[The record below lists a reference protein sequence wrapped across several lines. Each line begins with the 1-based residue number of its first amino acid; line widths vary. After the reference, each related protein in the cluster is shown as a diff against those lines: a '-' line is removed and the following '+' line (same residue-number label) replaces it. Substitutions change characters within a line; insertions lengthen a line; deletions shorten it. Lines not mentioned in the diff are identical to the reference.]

1 MSEIRYNEKFI
12 QVLEALSS
20 IMLKQGETFRARAYQ
35 KAQEFIM
42 SYPNNITSLSDL
54 KGKPNIGPAVLE
66 KLEEFIIKNSGKLIT
81 KTLGIVDDVQTYISS
96 APEAKDVTALAE
108 LLKAA
113 ASSIEALNKVY
124 TSIEKNKTVKEIKQ
138 MDIESKEK
146 INVQDNTAFLL
157 SRKEIMQELIGKS
170 KQDDGKVVDV

>member
-1 MSEIRYNEKFI
+1 MEDELDVVVNDII
-12 QVLEALSS
+12 
-20 IMLKQGETFRARAYQ
+20 
-35 KAQEFIM
+35 AQ
-42 SYPNNITSLSDL
+42 L
-54 KGKPNIGPAVLE
+54 KGTNALAKKEETEDLDKD

-81 KTLGIVDDVQTYISS
+81 KTLGIVDDVQAYISS
-96 APEAKDVTALAE
+96 APEAKDVAALAE

-113 ASSIEALNKVY
+113 SSSIEALNKVY

-157 SRKEIMQELIGKS
+157 SRKEIMKELIGKS
-170 KQDDGKVVDV
+170 KQEDSKIVDV

>member
-1 MSEIRYNEKFI
+1 MDNELDVVVNDI
-12 QVLEALSS
+12 
-20 IMLKQGETFRARAYQ
+20 
-35 KAQEFIM
+35 
-42 SYPNNITSLSDL
+42 ITQL
-54 KGKPNIGPAVLE
+54 KGTTALAKKEETEDLDKE

-170 KQDDGKVVDV
+170 KQDDSNIVDV

>member
-1 MSEIRYNEKFI
+1 MDDELDVVVNDI
-12 QVLEALSS
+12 
-20 IMLKQGETFRARAYQ
+20 
-35 KAQEFIM
+35 
-42 SYPNNITSLSDL
+42 ITQL
-54 KGKPNIGPAVLE
+54 KGTTALAKKEETEDLDKE

-157 SRKEIMQELIGKS
+157 SRKEIMQELIGKA
-170 KQDDGKVVDV
+170 KQADDKIVDI

>member
-1 MSEIRYNEKFI
+1 MDDELDVVVNDI
-12 QVLEALSS
+12 
-20 IMLKQGETFRARAYQ
+20 
-35 KAQEFIM
+35 
-42 SYPNNITSLSDL
+42 ITQL
-54 KGKPNIGPAVLE
+54 KGTTALAKKEETEDLDKD

-170 KQDDGKVVDV
+170 KQDDDKIVDV

>member
-1 MSEIRYNEKFI
+1 MEENLDFVVNDIIS
-12 QVLEALSS
+12 Q
-20 IMLKQGETFRARAYQ
+20 
-35 KAQEFIM
+35 
-42 SYPNNITSLSDL
+42 L
-54 KGKPNIGPAVLE
+54 KGTTELAKREPEEDLDKE

-113 ASSIEALNKVY
+113 SASIEALNKVY

-138 MDIESKEK
+138 MDIDSREK
-146 INVQDNTAFLL
+146 INTQDNATFLL
-157 SRKEIMQELIGKS
+157 SRKEIMQELINSSNKEKDTTDS
-170 KQDDGKVVDV
+170 SVIDV

>member
-1 MSEIRYNEKFI
+1 MEDELDVVVNDI
-12 QVLEALSS
+12 
-20 IMLKQGETFRARAYQ
+20 
-35 KAQEFIM
+35 
-42 SYPNNITSLSDL
+42 ITQL
-54 KGKPNIGPAVLE
+54 KGTTALAKKEETEDLDKE
-66 KLEEFIIKNSGKLIT
+66 KLEEFIIKNPGKLIT

-170 KQDDGKVVDV
+170 KQDDGKIVDV

>member
-1 MSEIRYNEKFI
+1 MDDELDVVVNDI
-12 QVLEALSS
+12 
-20 IMLKQGETFRARAYQ
+20 
-35 KAQEFIM
+35 
-42 SYPNNITSLSDL
+42 ITQL
-54 KGKPNIGPAVLE
+54 KGTTALAKKEETEDLDKE

-170 KQDDGKVVDV
+170 KQDDSNVVDV

>member
-1 MSEIRYNEKFI
+1 MDDELDVVVNDI
-12 QVLEALSS
+12 
-20 IMLKQGETFRARAYQ
+20 
-35 KAQEFIM
+35 
-42 SYPNNITSLSDL
+42 ITQL
-54 KGKPNIGPAVLE
+54 KGTTALAKKEETEDLDKE

-170 KQDDGKVVDV
+170 KQDDDKIVDV